1 MLLGECDERVR
12 FFQRSGDGFFHEDID
27 AGAQQLRGDD
37 GVMDSGDGDGC
48 SIARRRR
55 AQEFLHG
62 RINRKLKLRAQG
74 RGQGQVGF
82 HNSDELD
89 GGTGG
94 LNLSPDAKMVAPEG
108 TSPYN
113 GDAG

>member
-1 MLLGECDERVR
+1 
-12 FFQRSGDGFFHEDID
+12 
-27 AGAQQLRGDD
+27 
-37 GVMDSGDGDGC
+37 
-48 SIARRRR
+48 
-55 AQEFLHG
+55 
-62 RINRKLKLRAQG
+62 
-74 RGQGQVGF
+74 
-82 HNSDELD
+82 LD